1 MGKPEKFLS
10 TKLSRHLLVA
20 ALFLLAASGVAFAGA
35 SSLKVRQAYLDFPSL
50 TVYTDL
56 LDSSGKAVE
65 PAKGDKLTATVGD
78 QAFSVSKWRPFST
91 SEEGVTTVFL
101 VDVSGSIKPKRFEEL
116 RQTLSSWIR
125 RMGPKDRA
133 ALVSFGESVK
143 VVQDFTSEQKALLY
157 SLQSL
162 KPKDPHT
169 QLNLG
174 IIRALELARKK
185 GTDLPHRKMILL
197 CTDGIDDMPGGATV
211 DEVREAIGVDPVPV
225 YSIFFDAE
233 KMTPEGR
240 GSALKSIGEFS
251 RRSGGQLHDA
261 KAAPFP
267 ALFKK
272 IGKSLNDSLALEI
285 ELEGLSPEGTAKR
298 LEVAF
303 SDSSMTL
310 SDGINIRL
318 VGKAVA
324 EEASSDVVSRD
335 SSPASAEAV
344 VSADVAAGEK
354 KLPKWTYPAAG
365 GVALLL
371 ILGIALVLRKKKQ
384 PPVPPLP
391 ESGSTTVA
399 ISSQGGTIQVPKTP
413 TAAPRAKG
421 PAINLE
427 LVVTGTSGTGAS
439 FKVSF
444 EDRLVLGRNSGDS
457 ALAIPGDGTISGR
470 HCELVF
476 SAGKLFVRDLQSTNG
491 TMVNGVPIQGNFPIK
506 DGDRLTL
513 GKTELRLRI
522 LGVR

>member
-1 MGKPEKFLS
+1 MGKPEKFL
-10 TKLSRHLLVA
+10 TQGLSRHLLLSV
-20 ALFLLAASGVAFAGA
+20 LFLLAACGAAFAGP

-50 TVYTDL
+50 TVYADL

-65 PAKGDKLTATVGD
+65 PAVGGKLTATVGD
-78 QAFSVSKWRPFST
+78 HAIKIDEWKRFSAT
-91 SEEGVTTVFL
+91 EQGLTTVFL

-133 ALVSFGESVK
+133 ALVSFGENVTL
-143 VVQDFTSEQKALLY
+143 VQDFTSEQKALLY

-162 KPKDPHT
+162 KPRDSHT

-174 IIRALELARKK
+174 LIRALELARKK
-185 GTDLPHRKMILL
+185 GADLPHRKMILL
-197 CTDGIDDMPGGATV
+197 CSDGIDDMPGGATV
-211 DEVREAIGVDPVPV
+211 EEVREAIAIDPVPV
-225 YSIFFDAE
+225 YSIFFDAG
-233 KMTPEGR
+233 KMGKEAR
-240 GSALKSIGEFS
+240 DSALKSIGEFS

-267 ALFKK
+267 KLFER
-272 IGKSLNDSLALEI
+272 IGKSLDNSLALKV
-285 ELEGLSPEGTAKR
+285 ELQGLKPEGTAKR

-303 SDSSMTL
+303 TDGEITL

-318 VGKAVA
+318 VGELSA
-324 EEASSDVVSRD
+324 EEASSDVISDD
-335 SSPASAEAV
+335 SSVAA
-344 VSADVAAGEK
+344 SADVPAEEK
-354 KLPKWTYPAAG
+354 KLPKWAYPAAG
-365 GVALLL
+365 GATLLL
-371 ILGIALVLRKKKQ
+371 ILGGALALKRKKQ

-391 ESGSTTVA
+391 GSGSATVA
-399 ISSQGGTIQVPKTP
+399 IPSQGGTIHVPKTP
-413 TAAPRAKG
+413 AAPQAKG
-421 PAINLE
+421 PAIDLE
-427 LVVTGTSGTGAS
+427 LVVTGTSGPGES

-444 EDRLVLGRNSGDS
+444 GDRLVLGRNAGDS
-457 ALAIPGDGTISGR
+457 ALAIPGDGTISGK

-476 SAGKLFVRDLQSTNG
+476 SAGKLFARDLQSTNG